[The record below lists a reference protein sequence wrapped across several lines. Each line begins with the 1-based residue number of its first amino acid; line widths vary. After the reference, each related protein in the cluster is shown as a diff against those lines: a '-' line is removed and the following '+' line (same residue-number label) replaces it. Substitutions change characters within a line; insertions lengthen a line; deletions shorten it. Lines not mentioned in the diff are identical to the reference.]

1 MKRFSLLSKYIYD
14 YQINDMADFLDLKPG
29 TVKSKISRALEKL
42 KMNSFEEIV

>member
-1 MKRFSLLSKYIYD
+1 LIKPLTEDEKILFTLKYIYD

-42 KMNSFEEIV
+42 K